1 MDPAIGE
8 AMQKQTQLMEEQN
21 NWYQNTVYP
30 WMKQQTQLQN
40 EASEEDRQFTKE
52 NAEWW
57 KNYYQTQTDKQNE
70 RSDELYNRY
79 LEYYKPI
86 EDQIIEE
93 ANEYNTS
100 AKAASQAQNAMD
112 TTAGQYG
119 QQRQALN
126 MRMKSY
132 GIDTNNSLYGE
143 QARASAINQAAAQTQ
158 AANQARQSAIELG
171 WQKQLQVAQLGSSYL
186 GNSLN
191 LTSLA
196 NNTASTG
203 GSATNSAISSASA
216 LGQQGTSNIS
226 NLSNIGLS
234 SYQNMSNAWGSYGQ
248 MGQSKTNYNQQVQN
262 AKDQA
267 SAQKASGIAA
277 GVGTAVTVAAVAI

>member
-8 AMQKQTQLMEEQN
+8 AMKKQTQLMEEQN

-112 TTAGQYG
+112 TTAGQYD

-132 GIDTNNSLYGE
+132 GIDTGNSLYGE

-203 GSATNSAISSASA
+203 GTATNSAISSASA

-226 NLSNIGLS
+226 NLANIGLS

>member
-30 WMKQQTQLQN
+30 WLQKQTQLQN
-40 EASEEDRQFTKE
+40 EANEEDRQFSKDNT
-52 NAEWW
+52 EWW
-57 KNYYQTQTDKQNE
+57 KNYYTTQTEKQNA

-86 EDQIIEE
+86 EDQLVEE
-93 ANEYNTS
+93 AKEYNTS

-112 TTAGQYG
+112 TTAGQYN
-119 QQRQALN
+119 QQRQTTA
-126 MRMKSY
+126 MRMKAY
-132 GIDTNNSLYGE
+132 GIDTGNNLYSE
-143 QARASAINQAAAQTQ
+143 QARTSAINQAAAQTQ
-158 AANQARQSAIELG
+158 AANQARQSAIDLG

-203 GSATNSAISSASA
+203 NAVSNSALSQASTY
-216 LGQQGTSNIS
+216 GQQTVSNVNS
-226 NLSNIGLS
+226 LANIGLS

>member
-112 TTAGQYG
+112 TTAGQYD